1 MTELSSSTVAAGSGD
16 VTRRTRRWLVLS
28 GFVLLMGAC
37 VIAGLATLAAA
48 NADHWAA
55 HTIIVRERAA
65 KLAAAVEAVETAQR
79 GFLLTDQLGYRD
91 DFEAAKRAIPGLE
104 RQLADLT
111 QDNPPQRQRMQALS
125 ADIHSRIAVLD
136 RTVGL
141 TMNDHNEDALRLIKS
156 GEGRRLV
163 KRISAEMDALSAE
176 EQALYAHRNAWAGAQ
191 RIGSLIAILF
201 SIFAAVILAVSVG
214 GTARRYRRALE
225 RNNAELARE
234 IAEREHTESQLRQA
248 QKVEALG
255 RLTGGVAHDFN
266 NMLAIIIGNL
276 DLALKR
282 MNEDR
287 PRRLV
292 QNALEGAQRAAALTN
307 RLLAFSRLQPLE
319 PKPTDLNKCVT
330 ETSNLLHRTLGENIV
345 IETVLGA
352 GVWRALVDTSQ
363 MENAILNLAINARD
377 AMPNGGK
384 LTLETSNTYLD
395 QAYADEHDE
404 VVAGQYVMLAITD
417 TGVGMNAE
425 TMARAFDPFFTTKPV
440 GSGTGLGLSQVHG
453 FIKQSGGHVKLYSEP
468 GIGTSVKLYL
478 PRSLAIG
485 DTAPDKPAPAK
496 QDVSGL
502 SVLVVEDADGVR
514 EFAVEALEHLGYAV
528 HQADGADAAL
538 TLLRGARPVDL
549 LLTDVV
555 MPGLN
560 GRKLAEEAW
569 RVRPKLK
576 VLYMTGYTR
585 NAIVHNG
592 VLDHGTHLLTKPF
605 TLAQLED
612 ALRRVFEIRRD
623 EAG

>member
-1 MTELSSSTVAAGSGD
+1 MS
-16 VTRRTRRWLVLS
+16 
-28 GFVLLMGAC
+28 AC
-37 VIAGLATLAAA
+37 VIAGLATMAAA

-65 KLAAAVEAVETAQR
+65 KLAASVEAVETAQR

-91 DFEAAKRAIPGLE
+91 DFEAAKQAIPDLE
-104 RQLADLT
+104 RQLTTLT
-111 QDNPPQRQRMQALS
+111 ADNPAQRARMQALS
-125 ADIHSRIAVLD
+125 ADIHARISVLD
-136 RTVGL
+136 RTVSL
-141 TMNDHNEDALRLIKS
+141 TLNDHNEEALRLIKS

-163 KRISAEMDALSAE
+163 KNISAEMNALNTE
-176 EQALYAHRNAWAGAQ
+176 EQTLYADRSAWAGAQ
-191 RIGSLIAILF
+191 RIGSLAAILL
-201 SIFAAVILAVSVG
+201 SILAAVILAVSVG
-214 GTARRYRRALE
+214 NTARRYRLALE
-225 RNNAELARE
+225 RNNADLARE

-292 QNALEGAQRAAALTN
+292 QNAVEGAQRAAALTN

-352 GVWRALVDTSQ
+352 GVWRAQVDASQ

-384 LTLETSNTYLD
+384 LT
-395 QAYADEHDE
+395 
-404 VVAGQYVMLAITD
+404 GQYVMLAITD
-417 TGVGMNAE
+417 TGVGMSADII
-425 TMARAFDPFFTTKPV
+425 AKAFDPFFTTKPV

-453 FIKQSGGHVKLYSEP
+453 FIKQSGGHVKLYSEL

-485 DTAPDKPAPAK
+485 DTAPEKPAPAK
-496 QDVSGL
+496 REVSAQ
-502 SVLVVEDADGVR
+502 SVLVVEDAEGVR
-514 EFAVEALEHLGYAV
+514 EFADEALEYLGYSV
-528 HQADGADAAL
+528 HQADGAEAAL
-538 TLLRGARPVDL
+538 ALLKGARPVDL

-560 GRKLAEEAW
+560 GRKLVEEAS

-592 VLDHGTHLLTKPF
+592 VLDHGINLLTKPF
-605 TLAQLED
+605 TLAQLDD
-612 ALRRVFEIRRD
+612 ALRRVFEGRS
-623 EAG
+623 EAVD

>member
-1 MTELSSSTVAAGSGD
+1 VTEFSSGTAAAGSSD
-16 VTRRTRRWLVLS
+16 VTSRPRRGLVLLVF
-28 GFVLLMGAC
+28 GLLMAAC
-37 VIAGLATLAAA
+37 VIAGLATLAAG

-91 DFEAAKRAIPGLE
+91 DFEAAKREIPDLE
-104 RQLADLT
+104 SQLFTLTADN
-111 QDNPPQRQRMQALS
+111 QSQQRRLRALS
-125 ADIHSRIAVLD
+125 ADIKARIAVLD
-136 RTVGL
+136 RTLAL
-141 TMNDHNEDALRLIKS
+141 TLNDDNEGAIRLIKS

-163 KRISAEMDALSAE
+163 KPISAEMDALNAE
-176 EQALYAHRNAWAGAQ
+176 EQTLYANRSAWAGAQ
-191 RIGSLIAILF
+191 RIGSLAAILF
-201 SIFAAVILAVSVG
+201 SIFAALILAVSVRL
-214 GTARRYRRALE
+214 TTQRHRRALE
-225 RNNAELARE
+225 RNNAALARE
-234 IAEREHTESQLRQA
+234 IADREHTESQLRQA

-395 QAYADEHDE
+395 QSYADGHDE

-417 TGVGMNAE
+417 TGVGMSAE
-425 TMARAFDPFFTTKPV
+425 TMAKAFDPFFTTKPV

-453 FIKQSGGHVKLYSEP
+453 FIKQSGGHVKLYSEL

-478 PRSLAIG
+478 PRSLALG
-485 DTAPDKPAPAK
+485 YTAPEKAAPEKRDA
-496 QDVSGL
+496 SGL

-514 EFAVEALEHLGYAV
+514 EFAVEALEYLGYAV
-528 HQADGADAAL
+528 CQADGAEAAL
-538 TLLRGARPVDL
+538 TLLRGARSVDL
-549 LLTDVV
+549 MLTDVV

-560 GRKLAEEAW
+560 GRKLVEEAC

-592 VLDHGTHLLTKPF
+592 VLDHGIHLLNKPF
-605 TLAQLED
+605 TLAQLEQ
-612 ALRRVFEIRRD
+612 ALRAVFDGRPEV
-623 EAG
+623 AG